1 MSNVP
6 VLEFVACP
14 NKIHVGQEGWRSYQL
29 YYDGNDIYKCASCG
43 QEFTREQVRD
53 EIQKDYAYR
62 LQDLQRD
69 YAQNLASLYKDK
81 QDTLDKFDKNDA
93 G

>member
-1 MSNVP
+1 MSKVT

-29 YYDGNDIYKCASCG
+29 YYAGNGIYKCNSCG
-43 QEFTREQVRD
+43 QEFSREQIRD
-53 EIQKDYAYR
+53 EIQKDYAFR

-69 YAQNLASLYKDK
+69 YQQNIARLYKDK
-81 QDTLDKFDKNDA
+81 QDTLDKFDESDA